1 MVLTWK
7 LAGFAYETVGEAPIG
22 IAKVS
27 VSTTVVLLA
36 DAAVTVSL
44 FPRTE
49 TVKLSIGIEYVFKV
63 SLKVSVT

>member
-7 LAGFAYETVGEAPIG
+7 LAGFVYETVGEAPIG

-49 TVKLSIGIEYVFKV
+49 TVKLSTGIE
-63 SLKVSVT
+63 